1 MQHYVID
8 SSVFNK
14 LYLDEADRDKAQ
26 QLFIQAAEGDVM
38 LLAPDLLYLEVVNT
52 AQHCGVP
59 IESVVDLLEAQQYL
73 LDMRAVTD
81 EERKQAIKIIA
92 NGHAK
97 SGYPS
102 IYDALFHAMA
112 LCNNAIFITADKRHY
127 AKTQSLGSIGLLSE
141 MALSTYRQ

>member
-14 LYLDEADRDKAQ
+14 LYLDEVDRDKAQ
-26 QLFIQAAEGDVM
+26 QIFIQAAAGETM
-38 LLAPDLLYLEVVNT
+38 LLAPDLLYLEVINT
-52 AQHCGVP
+52 AQRCGVP
-59 IESVVDLLEAQQYL
+59 IKSIVDLLEAQQYL

-81 EERKQAIKIIA
+81 TERKKAIQIMT
-92 NGHAK
+92 NGHIK

-112 LCNNAIFITADKRHY
+112 LCNNAIFVTADKRHY
-127 AKTQSLGSIGLLSE
+127 AKTQSLGSICLLSE
-141 MALSTYRQ
+141 MSF

>member
-1 MQHYVID
+1 MQRYVID

-26 QLFIQAAEGDVM
+26 QLFIQAAAGEVI

-52 AQHCGVP
+52 AQRCGVP
-59 IESVVDLLEAQQYL
+59 VNSVVDLLEAQQYL
-73 LDMRAVTD
+73 LDMRAVNDT
-81 EERKQAIKIIA
+81 ERKKAIEIMGS
-92 NGHAK
+92 GHVK

-112 LCNNAIFITADKRHY
+112 LCNEGVFITADKRHY
-127 AKTQSLGSIGLLSE
+127 AKTQKLGSICLLSD
-141 MALSTYRQ
+141 LKF